1 MLPIATYGLGEALIT
16 VAWIF
21 LFVFW
26 IIILINIFSD
36 LFRDHE
42 TSGFVKVLWI
52 LLLLAIPYFGAFIY
66 LIIRG
71 SGMRERAIA
80 EQAEVQK
87 QMGDYIREQ
96 AGNGPADQLE
106 KLAKLHDSGKLTDD
120 EYAKM
125 KAAVTG

>member
-1 MLPIATYGLGEALIT
+1 MLPIATYGLTEALIT

-21 LFVFW
+21 LFVMWFW
-26 IIILINIFSD
+26 ILITIVGD

-42 TSGFVKVLWI
+42 TSWVVKVLWI
-52 LLLLAIPYFGAFIY
+52 IFLIAIPFLAAFIY
-66 LIIRG
+66 LLVRG

-87 QMGDYIREQ
+87 QMNAYIREQ

-125 KAAVTG
+125 KAEITG

>member
-16 VAWIF
+16 VAWVF
-21 LFVFW
+21 LFVMWFW
-26 IIILINIFSD
+26 ILITIIGD

-52 LLLLAIPYFGAFIY
+52 IFLIVVPFLAAFIY
-66 LIIRG
+66 LIVRG
-71 SGMRERAIA
+71 SGMRERAVA
-80 EQAEVQK
+80 EQAEIQK
-87 QMGDYIREQ
+87 QMNSYIREQ